1 MSKLGVILARG
12 GVLWLLSAVPFA
24 ANAYAQSAG
33 WKVGWEKA
41 LEGAKKEGK
50 LVASVPPSP
59 QVRKGMEEGFAKKYG
74 ISVEFVTGRGAT
86 VIRRIADE
94 AKAGVRY
101 FDLHV
106 GGTKSIVEG
115 LLPERILDPV
125 EPWMVLP
132 EVKDPSQWWGGH
144 IWVDNAKRYI
154 YAFSA
159 YQTTNAY
166 YNSDLMNPEEF
177 KSFDDLLNPKWK
189 GKIGF
194 SDPRVPGSGDS
205 MWSYLVQVKGEEFVK
220 KLVDQEMFITR
231 DLRLLAENL
240 AKGRIAI
247 AIGIGYSELL
257 PFIKAGLP
265 VKPLPTPV
273 EGFYATSGYGALAVL
288 KEPPHPNAT
297 KLFVNWL
304 LGKEGQDIFGRYM
317 GAPTRRFDVDTSWT
331 KEFHVLAAKD
341 GLTLEQY
348 RKTENQS
355 EEKVYKVRN
364 PASAL
369 ARKLLK

>member
-59 QVRKGMEEGFAKKYG
+59 QLRKGMEEGFTKKYG

-166 YNSDLMNPEEF
+166 YNSDLMKPEEF

-220 KLVDQEMFITR
+220 KLVGQEMFITR

-240 AKGRIAI
+240 AKGRIVI

-273 EGFYATSGYGALAVL
+273 EGFYATGGYGALTVL
-288 KEPPHPNAT
+288 REPPHPSAT
-297 KLFVNWL
+297 KLFINWL
-304 LGKEGQDIFGRYM
+304 LGREGQDIFGRYM
-317 GAPTRRFDVDTSWT
+317 GAPTRRLDVNTSWT
-331 KEFHVLAAKD
+331 KEFDVLAAKD

-348 RKTENQS
+348 HKMENQS